1 MMPNLQPASGLEIAV
16 CRVRSQTRISTH
28 KGRMPNS
35 RTDQQRD
42 IPVATEK
49 KLNELHELIE
59 GIEVAMMTTRRAD
72 GSLVSRPMKTQAR
85 DALADLWFV
94 TDIETHKLD
103 ELARDPHVNLAYYNP
118 KSREWVSASGTV
130 RVSQDRSLIRR
141 LHDRSWRV
149 WFPDEGRGRDGG
161 PDDPRIAVLSVDTH
175 SVTYM
180 KVDKP
185 KPMVLYEL
193 AKGYVTGKQ
202 PAIGEPKELN
212 ERDLGTR

>member
-1 MMPNLQPASGLEIAV
+1 
-16 CRVRSQTRISTH
+16 
-28 KGRMPNS
+28 MPNS

-42 IPVATEK
+42 IPVETEK
-49 KLNELHELIE
+49 KLDDLHDLIE

-85 DALADLWFV
+85 DAFADLWFV
-94 TDIETHKLD
+94 TNIETHKLD

-118 KSREWVSASGTV
+118 KSKEWVSASGAV
-130 RVSQDRSLIRR
+130 RVSQDRGLIRR
-141 LHDRSWRV
+141 LYDESWKV
-149 WFPDEGRGRDGG
+149 WFPNEGPGRDGR

-175 SVTYM
+175 SVMYM

-193 AKGYVTGKQ
+193 AKSYVTGEH
-202 PAIGEPKELN
+202 PTIGEPKKLSD
-212 ERDLGTR
+212 RDLGTR